1 LRINRRWINF
11 YKQGQRAIELAM
23 STFWARCRPD
33 SINASPTNGEVPGK
47 AEEIAVEEM
56 AIALPEA

>member
-23 STFWARCRPD
+23 STF
-33 SINASPTNGEVPGK
+33 
-47 AEEIAVEEM
+47 
-56 AIALPEA
+56 

>member
-33 SINASPTNGEVPGK
+33 RSPSQKQSILKFETESIRTLVK
-47 AEEIAVEEM
+47 LVR
-56 AIALPEA
+56 